1 MIFTIHFGVPLIFG
15 NTQNWAHNLDKSP
28 LFSPSIL
35 EVESRGRKKLTE
47 ETVYTN
53 SQGLNRFQGVSGEG
67 LLRFFAWEKNIGF
80 VEARRFCI
88 DIC

>member
-1 MIFTIHFGVPLIFG
+1 MFPYFWKHP
-15 NTQNWAHNLDKSP
+15 NWAHNLGKSP
-28 LFSPSIL
+28 LFSPSIP

-53 SQGLNRFQGVSGEG
+53 CQGLNRKGVSREG
-67 LLRFFAWEKNIGF
+67 LLRFFAWEKAMVF